1 MQQRLTASS
10 NVITKLKNELEEQKL
25 TLTTENQEL
34 EGLEGSV

>member
-10 NVITKLKNELEEQKL
+10 NVITKLKNELKEQKL
-25 TLTTENQEL
+25 ALATENQEL